1 MSTSLHVVCPACAA
15 VNRVP
20 RERPAIAA
28 KCGRCGQRLF
38 QGQPVELDAAGF
50 ERHLGQSGLPLL
62 VDFWAPWCGP
72 CRAMAPVL
80 AAAARELEPRLRLAK
95 LDTDAVP
102 EVAARYG
109 IRSIPTLI
117 LFKDGREAARVGGAL
132 PAGQLRQWI
141 ERQLARV
148 SAADRAKWQARWRS
162 ARASRAPRSRSWCGR
177 RRPCPGRVLDV
188 AAGDGRNALWL
199 AARASP

>member
-15 VNRVP
+15 VNRIP
-20 RERPAIAA
+20 QERPATAA
-28 KCGRCGQRLF
+28 KCGKCGQRLF

-62 VDFWAPWCGP
+62 VDFWAAWCGP
-72 CRAMAPVL
+72 CQAMAPVF

-117 LFKDGREAARVGGAL
+117 LFKDGREAARVSGAL
-132 PAGQLRQWI
+132 PAGQLRRWI
-141 ERQLARV
+141 ERQLA
-148 SAADRAKWQARWRS
+148 A
-162 ARASRAPRSRSWCGR
+162 
-177 RRPCPGRVLDV
+177 
-188 AAGDGRNALWL
+188 
-199 AARASP
+199 

>member
-15 VNRVP
+15 VNRIP
-20 RERPAIAA
+20 QERPATAA
-28 KCGRCGQRLF
+28 KCGKCGQRLF
-38 QGQPVELDAAGF
+38 QGKPVELDAAGF

-62 VDFWAPWCGP
+62 VDFWAAWCGP
-72 CRAMAPVL
+72 CQAMAPVF

-117 LFKDGREAARVGGAL
+117 LFKDGREAARVSGAL

-141 ERQLARV
+141 ERQLA
-148 SAADRAKWQARWRS
+148 A
-162 ARASRAPRSRSWCGR
+162 
-177 RRPCPGRVLDV
+177 
-188 AAGDGRNALWL
+188 
-199 AARASP
+199 

>member
-28 KCGRCGQRLF
+28 KCGKCGQRLF

-62 VDFWAPWCGP
+62 VDFWAAWCGP
-72 CRAMAPVL
+72 CQAMAPVL
-80 AAAARELEPRLRLAK
+80 AAVARELEPRLRLAK

-117 LFKDGREAARVGGAL
+117 LFRNGREAARVSGAL

-141 ERQLARV
+141 ERQLA
-148 SAADRAKWQARWRS
+148 A
-162 ARASRAPRSRSWCGR
+162 
-177 RRPCPGRVLDV
+177 
-188 AAGDGRNALWL
+188 
-199 AARASP
+199 

>member
-15 VNRVP
+15 VNRIP
-20 RERPAIAA
+20 QERPATAA
-28 KCGRCGQRLF
+28 KCGKCGQRLF
-38 QGQPVELDAAGF
+38 QGKPVELDAAGF

-62 VDFWAPWCGP
+62 VDFWAAWCGP
-72 CRAMAPVL
+72 CQAMAPVF

-117 LFKDGREAARVGGAL
+117 LFKDGREAARVSGAV

-141 ERQLARV
+141 ERQLA
-148 SAADRAKWQARWRS
+148 A
-162 ARASRAPRSRSWCGR
+162 
-177 RRPCPGRVLDV
+177 
-188 AAGDGRNALWL
+188 
-199 AARASP
+199 

>member
-15 VNRVP
+15 VNRIP
-20 RERPAIAA
+20 QERPATAA
-28 KCGRCGQRLF
+28 KCGKCGQRLF
-38 QGQPVELDAAGF
+38 QGKPVELDAAGF

-62 VDFWAPWCGP
+62 VDFWAAWCGP
-72 CRAMAPVL
+72 CQAMAPVF

-102 EVAARYG
+102 EVAARYS

-117 LFKDGREAARVGGAL
+117 LFKDGREAARVSGAL

-141 ERQLARV
+141 ERQLA
-148 SAADRAKWQARWRS
+148 A
-162 ARASRAPRSRSWCGR
+162 
-177 RRPCPGRVLDV
+177 
-188 AAGDGRNALWL
+188 
-199 AARASP
+199 